1 MLAFLTTIESSLVIL
16 DGYFVATKNSKVFDT
31 YDLFIYKVPR
41 FFIFYL
47 LLDNGY
53 SIFYLIFSAILL
65 RTLLLITILNK
76 EFINLTN
83 FLVSLKNNSIF
94 ENFQNIKYNFS
105 AFGNNSLYLSFI
117 NILF

>member
-1 MLAFLTTIESSLVIL
+1 MTDHIENINYLLLMLAFLTTIESSLVIL

-53 SIFYLIFSAILL
+53 SILPTGQSGLFRSQHYDDQTDMYNAGKF
-65 RTLLLITILNK
+65 K
-76 EFINLTN
+76 PFKFIDGLGFCNG
-83 FLVSLKNNSIF
+83 
-94 ENFQNIKYNFS
+94 
-105 AFGNNSLYLSFI
+105 A
-117 NILF
+117 